1 MLDSGVPKFSPSD
14 FLDLVMDSRDLSA
27 SQSTAAGNRD
37 TATATVA
44 SASSSTTP
52 TAADDDVVLSVTA
65 ALAKDAASHFHSRRY
80 TECLAVLHQLKL
92 KKEDDP
98 KVITYAS
105 NYIDMVAFLFLIFG
119 FSRVMDAA

>member
-1 MLDSGVPKFSPSD
+1 MLP
-14 FLDLVMDSRDLSA
+14 LTSA
-27 SQSTAAGNRD
+27 ENIKLRQKTAAGNRD